1 MDSFSVGYSVEAT
14 DVLEWRT
21 ILTRIEL
28 AHVTLARQTY
38 PRCLVTTV
46 CFPWARLA
54 PPLTVGGDLVQF
66 VSPEHLTP
74 PLVGDGGICGG
85 HLSSLSAARCRTEAV
100 EQHRATKKTGEGE
113 G

>member
-1 MDSFSVGYSVEAT
+1 MGYSVEAT

-54 PPLTVGGDLVQF
+54 PPLTVGGGD
-66 VSPEHLTP
+66 HLE
-74 PLVGDGGICGG
+74 DI
-85 HLSSLSAARCRTEAV
+85 LSSLCLLNT
-100 EQHRATKKTGEGE
+100 
-113 G
+113 